1 MSSESATPVAFA
13 GQRLRRKVLCALVLS
28 SVLPLLMLAYVV
40 HVYTLTDRGPRA
52 DRPAVVGVS
61 LLAVLA
67 MLGGG
72 RIIHDLGRTMARL
85 GEVLGEQRTAA
96 ALAAPRDDADALVQS
111 LGRMGE
117 TVERQARE
125 IETFAGRLDSAHREL
140 ELTNTRLRETSF
152 KDEVT
157 GLYTRRFFSLR
168 LEEEMSRHR
177 RFHHPVAV
185 VLLDLDGFKLIN
197 DDLGHAVGD
206 ETLRDVAQ
214 TLARHSR
221 GINVA
226 ARWGGDEFAVLLVET
241 SKEGALL
248 YADRIRQFIAGR
260 SFAHGRPVTASFGV
274 AALPDDEVA
283 TGDELVRAADAAL
296 FAAKRAGRNRVAGA
310 PAGAVG
316 APAGADGT
324 ARS

>member
-40 HVYTLTDRGPRA
+40 HVYTLTDRGPHA
-52 DRPAVVGVS
+52 DGPAVVGVS

-72 RIIHDLGRTMARL
+72 WIIHDLGRTMARL
-85 GEVLGEQRTAA
+85 GGVLGEQRTAA
-96 ALAAPRDDADALVQS
+96 ALAGPRDDADALFLS
-111 LGRMGE
+111 LARMGE
-117 TVERQARE
+117 TIEGQARE
-125 IETFAGRLDSAHREL
+125 IEAFAGRLDGAHREL
-140 ELTNTRLRETSF
+140 ELTNARLRETSF

-168 LEEEMSRHR
+168 LEEEMSRYR

-185 VLLDLDGFKLIN
+185 VLLDLDGFKTVN

-206 ETLRDVAQ
+206 ETLREVAV

-221 GINVA
+221 GINVT

-260 SFAHGRPVTASFGV
+260 SFLHGKPVTASFGV
-274 AALPDDEVA
+274 AALPDDEA
-283 TGDELVRAADAAL
+283 ASGDELVRAADAAL
-296 FAAKRAGRNRVAGA
+296 FAAKRAGRNQVAGA
-310 PAGAVG
+310 SAGAVG
-316 APAGADGT
+316 APAGADG
-324 ARS
+324 APRS

>member
-72 RIIHDLGRTMARL
+72 WIIHDLGRTMARL

-96 ALAAPRDDADALVQS
+96 ALAAPRDDADALFQS